1 MYVWY
6 NMCTFLKLT
15 GNCCLGH
22 VLQFCL
28 HPCSCHQCMCSMCSP
43 TLPTSNATSSYPF
56 PKGWARSI
64 VVWLKPKFK
73 EPMVKGTV
81 SSPQKPGHCAHFR
94 WHMRK
99 SIPEFLSESLI
110 YTSSCLFHRSLST
123 PNYSNQSTNTALTL
137 DVENT
142 LGSRLKL
149 IETICRQCTVWLHS
163 ENSTKQL
170 LQISARSWSLIA
182 LASKSQILS
191 FDQPARFPS
200 SDEHIKAWGEHI
212 TIIKI

>member
-1 MYVWY
+1 MDVNKTTIAYLRVLIIGIGSTIILMVVESQGIYILYKQTINAIFTDRIILYSDIRTHMLMYVWY

-43 TLPTSNATSSYPF
+43 TIPTSNATSSYPF

-94 WHMRK
+94 CTCEK
-99 SIPEFLSESLI
+99 ASQNSYLS
-110 YTSSCLFHRSLST
+110 H
-123 PNYSNQSTNTALTL
+123 
-137 DVENT
+137 
-142 LGSRLKL
+142 
-149 IETICRQCTVWLHS
+149 
-163 ENSTKQL
+163 
-170 LQISARSWSLIA
+170 
-182 LASKSQILS
+182 
-191 FDQPARFPS
+191 
-200 SDEHIKAWGEHI
+200 
-212 TIIKI
+212 

>member
-28 HPCSCHQCMCSMCSP
+28 HSCSCNQCMCFMCSP
-43 TLPTSNATSSYPF
+43 TIPTSNATSSYPF

-123 PNYSNQSTNTALTL
+123 PNYWNQSTNTALTL

-149 IETICRQCTVWLHS
+149 IETICNAQFDYTVRTQLSNFCKYLRDPDLSLPWLPSH
-163 ENSTKQL
+163 
-170 LQISARSWSLIA
+170 
-182 LASKSQILS
+182 KSFPLTS
-191 FDQPARFPS
+191 QPGSQVPMN
-200 SDEHIKAWGEHI
+200 I
-212 TIIKI
+212 